1 MDRPPT
7 LAWTSSPPAG
17 VLLRQLATDRGFT
30 TPAYFTPVVRLDQLH
45 NPLMP
50 APSGMPSRLSN
61 FVGRKKEL
69 AELRR
74 LLPHTRLLTLL
85 GPGGSGKTRLA
96 MEFVRR
102 QESRFAGGVAFAEL
116 ADITDAALI
125 VKAIARASGVKLEG
139 RDHPASLIRG
149 LESYRV
155 VVIDNCE
162 HLVEH
167 AAQVATDL
175 LIGCPQLT
183 LIATSR
189 ERMNVEAEHIYLV
202 PPLGVPAGGMA
213 VATADSSDAVRLF
226 IARAGSVR
234 PGFVVTTSNAVAVL
248 TICRRLEG
256 MPLAIELAAARLTTL
271 SPHDIVPRL
280 EDSLRLLTRGSRGGA
295 SRQQTLRATIDWS
308 YQLLADSEQR
318 LLTRMSVFAGSVD
331 AAAVEEVCAFPPLE
345 RNDVLDALSRLVEKS
360 MVQIEGGHDRMRYRL
375 LETIREYSAEKL
387 VAEGDDAGAR
397 DRHRARYRRLI
408 DEAYEA
414 RRHRGAVA
422 EHRVLWQ
429 EMNDVRAALEWAR
442 RDPEV
447 EQEMLGGLYLVW
459 MVNAPR
465 EGFERI
471 NDALRRVAPNP
482 SKGFL
487 RAGHAWD
494 ALGGITGL
502 RWDGT
507 PIDVRLIELVG
518 KSDDKFFQG
527 AMHMGLG
534 YVAERQLRDMERAHS
549 HMVAG
554 VEMYTTLGPGP
565 QLAMAM
571 GSLGSVEVRL
581 GRPDV
586 GRDWIEKAVA
596 MALEI
601 DDQYGAVGAYFHLGY
616 LELDFGTREKALA
629 AFLAGLELVE
639 RGDTLS
645 TTDQVAGIGCAI
657 ADTDPRY
664 ALRLLSAAARLR
676 TPLALSVATQP
687 LRPRVDSAVQEAR
700 SALSEKESD
709 AAWASGGGLT
719 VDALQAEVREHFRSR
734 SGMQQR
740 PARGLS
746 RREVENARLVAAG
759 MTSRAIADKLFLSE
773 RTVETHL
780 TNIMT
785 KLGFSSRAQV
795 DAWIAEQGRA
805 SGPEG

>member
-1 MDRPPT
+1 M
-7 LAWTSSPPAG
+7 
-17 VLLRQLATDRGFT
+17 
-30 TPAYFTPVVRLDQLH
+30 PVR
-45 NPLMP
+45 
-50 APSGMPSRLSN
+50 SGMPSRLSN

-96 MEFVRR
+96 IEFVRQR
-102 QESRFAGGVAFAEL
+102 ESRFPEGTAFAAL
-116 ADITDAALI
+116 GDITDGALI
-125 VKAIARASGVKLEG
+125 VEAIARASSVKLEG
-139 RDHPASLIRG
+139 RDHLASLIRG
-149 LESYRV
+149 MQGHRLLV
-155 VVIDNCE
+155 LDNWE
-162 HLVEH
+162 HLVEP
-167 AAQVATDL
+167 AAQVVTHL

-183 LIATSR
+183 VIATSR
-189 ERMNVEAEHIYLV
+189 ERLNVEAEHIYQV
-202 PPLGVPAGGMA
+202 PPLGVPPDGMD
-213 VATADSSDAVRLF
+213 VATADSSDAARLF
-226 IARAGSVR
+226 IDRARSVR
-234 PGFVVTTSNAVAVL
+234 PGFMVNTSNAAAVL

-256 MPLAIELAAARLTTL
+256 LPLAIELAA
-271 SPHDIVPRL
+271 
-280 EDSLRLLTRGSRGGA
+280 
-295 SRQQTLRATIDWS
+295 
-308 YQLLADSEQR
+308 
-318 LLTRMSVFAGSVD
+318 
-331 AAAVEEVCAFPPLE
+331 
-345 RNDVLDALSRLVEKS
+345 
-360 MVQIEGGHDRMRYRL
+360 
-375 LETIREYSAEKL
+375 
-387 VAEGDDAGAR
+387 EGDDAAAR
-397 DRHRARYRRLI
+397 DRHRARYRRLV

-447 EQEMLGGLYLVW
+447 EREMLGGLYLVW

-471 NDALRRVAPNP
+471 NDAFRRVPP
-482 SKGFL
+482 SASKSFL

-502 RWDGT
+502 RWDGS
-507 PIDVRLIELVG
+507 PIDVRLIEMVG

-554 VEMYTTLGPGP
+554 VDLYTTLGPGP

-676 TPLALSVATQP
+676 TPLALPVARQP
-687 LRPRVDSAVQEAR
+687 WGPRVESAVQEAR

>member
-1 MDRPPT
+1 
-7 LAWTSSPPAG
+7 
-17 VLLRQLATDRGFT
+17 
-30 TPAYFTPVVRLDQLH
+30 
-45 NPLMP
+45 MP

-96 MEFVRR
+96 IEFVRQR
-102 QESRFAGGVAFAEL
+102 ESRFPEGTAFAAL
-116 ADITDAALI
+116 GDITDGALI
-125 VKAIARASGVKLEG
+125 VEAIARASSVKLEG
-139 RDHPASLIRG
+139 RDHLASLIRG
-149 LESYRV
+149 LQGHRLLV
-155 VVIDNCE
+155 LDNCE
-162 HLVEH
+162 HLVEP
-167 AAQVATDL
+167 AAQVVTHL

-183 LIATSR
+183 VIATSR
-189 ERMNVEAEHIYLV
+189 ERLNVEAEHIYQV
-202 PPLGVPAGGMA
+202 PPLGVPPDGMD
-213 VATADSSDAVRLF
+213 VATADSSDAARLF
-226 IARAGSVR
+226 IDRARSVR
-234 PGFVVTTSNAVAVL
+234 PGFMVNTSNAAAVL

-256 MPLAIELAAARLTTL
+256 MPLAIELAAARMTTL

-280 EDSLRLLTRGSRGGA
+280 EDSLRLLTRGSRSA
-295 SRQQTLRATIDWS
+295 VSRQQTIRSTIDWS
-308 YQLLADSEQR
+308 YQLLDLSEQR
-318 LLTRMSVFAGSVD
+318 LLNRMSIFAGSVD
-331 AAAVEEVCAFPPLE
+331 ASAIQEVCAFPPLE
-345 RNDVLDALSRLVEKS
+345 HNDVLETLTRLVEKS
-360 MVQIEGGHDRMRYRL
+360 MIQVEGGHEHMRYRL
-375 LETIREYSAEKL
+375 LETIREYAAEKL
-387 VAEGDDAGAR
+387 AAEGDDAAAR
-397 DRHRARYRRLI
+397 DRHRARYRRLV

-447 EQEMLGGLYLVW
+447 EREMLGGLYLVW
-459 MVNAPR
+459 IVNAPR

-471 NDALRRVAPNP
+471 NDAFRRVPP
-482 SKGFL
+482 SASKSFL

-502 RWDGT
+502 RWDGS
-507 PIDVRLIELVG
+507 PIDVRLIEMVG

-534 YVAERQLRDMERAHS
+534 YVAERQLRDVERAHS

-586 GRDWIEKAVA
+586 GRNWIEKAVA

-676 TPLALSVATQP
+676 TPLALPVARQP
-687 LRPRVDSAVQEAR
+687 WGPRVESAVQEAR

-734 SGMQQR
+734 SGTPQR

-746 RREVENARLVAAG
+746 RREVEIARLVAAG

-795 DAWIAEQGRA
+795 AAWIAEQGRA

>member
-1 MDRPPT
+1 MAAR
-7 LAWTSSPPAG
+7 
-17 VLLRQLATDRGFT
+17 
-30 TPAYFTPVVRLDQLH
+30 
-45 NPLMP
+45 
-50 APSGMPSRLSN
+50 SGMPSRLSN

-74 LLPHTRLLTLL
+74 LLPRTRLLTLL

-96 MEFVRR
+96 IEFVRQR
-102 QESRFAGGVAFAEL
+102 ESRFPEVAAFAEL
-116 ADITDAALI
+116 GDITDGALI
-125 VKAIARASGVKLEG
+125 VEAIARASGVRLEG
-139 RDHPASLIRG
+139 RDHLASLIRC
-149 LESYRV
+149 LQSHRLLV
-155 VVIDNCE
+155 PTNCE
-162 HLVEH
+162 HLVDH
-167 AAQVATDL
+167 AAQDATDP
-175 LIGCPQLT
+175 LIGCPQLP

-189 ERMNVEAEHIYLV
+189 ERLNVEAEHIYLV
-202 PPLGVPAGGMA
+202 PALGVPAGGMD
-213 VATADSSDAVRLF
+213 VATADSSDAARLF
-226 IARAGSVR
+226 IDRARSVR
-234 PGFVVTTSNAVAVL
+234 PGFLVNTSNAVAVL

-256 MPLAIELAAARLTTL
+256 MPLAIELAGARLTTL

-408 DEAYEA
+408 DDAYEA

-429 EMNDVRAALEWAR
+429 EMNDGRAALEWGGG
-442 RDPEV
+442 DPDV
-447 EQEMLGGLYLVW
+447 EEEMLGGIYLVW

-502 RWDGT
+502 RWDGS

-645 TTDQVAGIGCAI
+645 TSDQVAGIACAI
-657 ADTDPRY
+657 ADKDPKY
-664 ALRLLSAAARLR
+664 ALRLFGAAARLR
-676 TPLALSVATQP
+676 TPLALPVARQP
-687 LRPRVDSAVQEAR
+687 RGPRVASGVREAR
-700 SALSEKESD
+700 SAMPEKEAD

-719 VDALQAEVREHFRSR
+719 VDSLQVEVREQFSSR
-734 SGMQQR
+734 SGPRQR
-740 PARGLS
+740 AVHGLS
-746 RREVENARLVAAG
+746 RREIEIAGLVAAG

-780 TNIMT
+780 THIMT

-795 DAWIAEQGRA
+795 ATWIADQRRA
-805 SGPEG
+805 LAPEG

>member
-1 MDRPPT
+1 
-7 LAWTSSPPAG
+7 
-17 VLLRQLATDRGFT
+17 
-30 TPAYFTPVVRLDQLH
+30 
-45 NPLMP
+45 
-50 APSGMPSRLSN
+50 
-61 FVGRKKEL
+61 
-69 AELRR
+69 
-74 LLPHTRLLTLL
+74 
-85 GPGGSGKTRLA
+85 
-96 MEFVRR
+96 
-102 QESRFAGGVAFAEL
+102 
-116 ADITDAALI
+116 
-125 VKAIARASGVKLEG
+125 
-139 RDHPASLIRG
+139 
-149 LESYRV
+149 
-155 VVIDNCE
+155 
-162 HLVEH
+162 
-167 AAQVATDL
+167 
-175 LIGCPQLT
+175 
-183 LIATSR
+183 
-189 ERMNVEAEHIYLV
+189 
-202 PPLGVPAGGMA
+202 
-213 VATADSSDAVRLF
+213 
-226 IARAGSVR
+226 
-234 PGFVVTTSNAVAVL
+234 
-248 TICRRLEG
+248 
-256 MPLAIELAAARLTTL
+256 
-271 SPHDIVPRL
+271 
-280 EDSLRLLTRGSRGGA
+280 
-295 SRQQTLRATIDWS
+295 
-308 YQLLADSEQR
+308 
-318 LLTRMSVFAGSVD
+318 MSVFAGSVD
-331 AAAVEEVCAFPPLE
+331 AAAVEEVCGFPPLE
-345 RNDVLDALSRLVEKS
+345 RNDVLDALTRLVEKS

-676 TPLALSVATQP
+676 TPLALPVARQP
-687 LRPRVDSAVQEAR
+687 WGPRVESGVREAR
-700 SALSEKESD
+700 SALPEKEAD

-719 VDALQAEVREHFRSR
+719 VDSLQVEVREQFSSR
-734 SGMQQR
+734 SGPRQR
-740 PARGLS
+740 AVHGLS
-746 RREVENARLVAAG
+746 RREIEIAELVAAG
-759 MTSRAIADKLFLSE
+759 MTSRAIAEKLFLSE

-780 TNIMT
+780 THIMT
-785 KLGFSSRAQV
+785 KLAFSSRAQV
-795 DAWIAEQGRA
+795 ATWVAELRGA
-805 SGPEG
+805 SVREG

>member
-1 MDRPPT
+1 M
-7 LAWTSSPPAG
+7 AKH
-17 VLLRQLATDRGFT
+17 RG
-30 TPAYFTPVVRLDQLH
+30 
-45 NPLMP
+45 
-50 APSGMPSRLSN
+50 
-61 FVGRKKEL
+61 
-69 AELRR
+69 
-74 LLPHTRLLTLL
+74 
-85 GPGGSGKTRLA
+85 
-96 MEFVRR
+96 
-102 QESRFAGGVAFAEL
+102 
-116 ADITDAALI
+116 
-125 VKAIARASGVKLEG
+125 
-139 RDHPASLIRG
+139 RG
-149 LESYRV
+149 
-155 VVIDNCE
+155 
-162 HLVEH
+162 
-167 AAQVATDL
+167 
-175 LIGCPQLT
+175 
-183 LIATSR
+183 IATI
-189 ERMNVEAEHIYLV
+189 EYPTGMNQNGDPSQAWIKVK
-202 PPLGVPAGGMA
+202 PDG
-213 VATADSSDAVRLF
+213 R
-226 IARAGSVR
+226 
-234 PGFVVTTSNAVAVL
+234 
-248 TICRRLEG
+248 
-256 MPLAIELAAARLTTL
+256 
-271 SPHDIVPRL
+271 
-280 EDSLRLLTRGSRGGA
+280 
-295 SRQQTLRATIDWS
+295 ID
-308 YQLLADSEQR
+308 
-318 LLTRMSVFAGSVD
+318 VFAGTVD
-331 AAAVEEVCAFPPLE
+331 STAVEEVCAFPPPG
-345 RNDVLDALSRLVEKS
+345 RNDVLDALTRLVEKS
-360 MVQIEGGHDRMRYRL
+360 MVQVEAGNERMRYRL
-375 LETIREYSAEKL
+375 LETIREYAAEKL
-387 VAEGDDAGAR
+387 AADGDDAAAR
-397 DRHRARYRRLI
+397 DHHLTRYRRLI

-429 EMNDVRAALEWAR
+429 EMNDVRAALAWAR

-447 EQEMLGGLYLVW
+447 EREMLGGLYLVW
-459 MVNAPR
+459 MINAPR

-471 NDALRRVAPNP
+471 TDAFRRVPPGA

-502 RWDGT
+502 RWDGS
-507 PIDVRLIELVG
+507 PIDVRLIEMVG

-676 TPLALSVATQP
+676 TPLALPVARQP
-687 LRPRVDSAVQEAR
+687 WGPRVESGVREAR

-719 VDALQAEVREHFRSR
+719 VDALQVEVREHFSSR
-734 SGMQQR
+734 SGTPQR
-740 PARGLS
+740 PAHGLS
-746 RREVENARLVAAG
+746 RREIEIAGLVAAG
-759 MTSRAIADKLFLSE
+759 MTSPAIADKLFLSE

-780 TNIMT
+780 THIMT

-795 DAWIAEQGRA
+795 AAWIAEQRRA
-805 SGPEG
+805 SAPEV